1 MELKGYLQ
9 YSIKEMIE
17 LFYPVYLVANKMP
30 ELYFDMGQD
39 NETGESI
46 VYGCNLSENNGTV
59 VNISCCQAVAW
70 GSGFK
75 LFDDENLEEDLIAAL
90 PKLEKVVS
98 FASLNKNHLS

>member
-1 MELKGYLQ
+1 M
-9 YSIKEMIE
+9 S
-17 LFYPVYLVANKMP
+17 
-30 ELYFDMGQD
+30 
-39 NETGESI
+39 
-46 VYGCNLSENNGTV
+46 
-59 VNISCCQAVAW
+59 W